1 LVGSDRPVGKR
12 RPRGRDGGQPS
23 GTRDG
28 GLATFAAD
36 SDDVSRKAWPKGLSA
51 ARFKVMQ
58 SMPAC
63 PGRPM
68 AARWS
73 VDDRHAAIYSWPSH
87 NRLKRADLPP
97 DQNQENGTYPGFP
110 NLAESLSKDAS
121 ICAPL
126 GDGADALMSRV
137 SDAGASYRGCALH
150 RQEPRGAEP
159 RASTGPFTSPS
170 RGFSR

>member
-1 LVGSDRPVGKR
+1 
-12 RPRGRDGGQPS
+12 
-23 GTRDG
+23 
-28 GLATFAAD
+28 
-36 SDDVSRKAWPKGLSA
+36 
-51 ARFKVMQ
+51 
-58 SMPAC
+58 
-63 PGRPM
+63 M